1 MIFNKQDHVRY
12 LALVEVVLVK
22 TVMFD
27 VVQFEWRGID
37 QHDGI
42 LLTSTPGYAVHHNT
56 RSSDKN
62 IFKRTF
68 TRVFV
73 RTKSLSEAL

>member
-1 MIFNKQDHVRY
+1 MSSIPHMIFNKQDHVRY

-42 LLTSTPGYAVHHNT
+42 LS
-56 RSSDKN
+56 
-62 IFKRTF
+62 
-68 TRVFV
+68 
-73 RTKSLSEAL
+73 